1 MAKKLKTG
9 LPELESARNMV
20 EPITPPRKRKKRM
33 RASEQADQ
41 EYLERLA
48 QPYDMDRDG

>member
-9 LPELESARNMV
+9 LPELESTRNMV
-20 EPITPPRKRKKRM
+20 EPITPPRKRNKKM
-33 RASEQADQ
+33 RASGQADQ

-48 QPYDMDRDG
+48 QPYDMDREG